1 MAEDWRAGRIRS
13 WWWGGPGLD
22 RTLFN
27 QRSHAFSLGI
37 LKLLK
42 ELTQNV
48 LLLKKKK
55 CLQSTSWHSEDHDWI
70 QLVMR
75 RDVSLTDEGA
85 SPKHL
90 CSEEHLC

>member
-1 MAEDWRAGRIRS
+1 MVV
-13 WWWGGPGLD
+13 GGAGLD

-48 LLLKKKK
+48 LLLKKK
-55 CLQSTSWHSEDHDWI
+55 
-70 QLVMR
+70 MF
-75 RDVSLTDEGA
+75 A
-85 SPKHL
+85 KHIL
-90 CSEEHLC
+90 AQRGS

>member
-1 MAEDWRAGRIRS
+1 MVVGAS
-13 WWWGGPGLD
+13 LD

-48 LLLKKKK
+48 CCQKKK
-55 CLQSTSWHSEDHDWI
+55 CLKSTSWCSEDRDWVR
-70 QLVMR
+70 LVMR
-75 RDVSLTDEGA
+75 RDVKSDR
-85 SPKHL
+85 
-90 CSEEHLC
+90 